1 MAKATRER
9 AAAKKKYDNNVAES
23 DATLEAVKECQ
34 KLLRGLQRGGGSFVQ
49 IKQAQR
55 HVAKFAKK
63 LTVSKAWGHL
73 AKALVDMSQD
83 FANKKAVRNVLKLF
97 DDLESNLGTSREQMD
112 QEEKDSILTFNELI
126 RVCTAT
132 INGAEGR
139 LKSNRDELAVVQ
151 ADIDHQ
157 EELRDTARSDRDNAQ
172 TQLTEEEARWEKSV
186 ASYEDFIGE
195 LKEELAAVDK
205 VLDVFA
211 SANINDGMLERI
223 DW

>member
-1 MAKATRER
+1 
-9 AAAKKKYDNNVAES
+9 
-23 DATLEAVKECQ
+23 
-34 KLLRGLQRGGGSFVQ
+34 
-49 IKQAQR
+49 
-55 HVAKFAKK
+55 
-63 LTVSKAWGHL
+63 
-73 AKALVDMSQD
+73 
-83 FANKKAVRNVLKLF
+83 
-97 DDLESNLGTSREQMD
+97 
-112 QEEKDSILTFNELI
+112 
-126 RVCTAT
+126 
-132 INGAEGR
+132 
-139 LKSNRDELAVVQ
+139 VVQ

-172 TQLTEEEARWEKSV
+172 TQLTEEEARWEKAV